1 MHLVIDWSAVVR
13 ADELLFLLWLV
24 VWLIGF
30 VAGFVR
36 WLASQQ
42 RPKP

>member
-30 VAGFVR
+30 VAGLIR